1 VGGRLSGSQKGVC
14 QNGLTTYLMEEIV
27 LRPGVL
33 LIAPPAMTD
42 PNFHRAV
49 VFLCEHTEEGSFGL
63 VLNKPLDAQPADL
76 VQGMEAYDGRLSLGG
91 PVQTDTIH
99 YLHRHGGSVTDA
111 QPIIDGVLWGGD
123 FDMILAIINAYQT
136 SANDLRFFLG
146 YAGWGEGQLYE
157 EVEAGGWIVTGAQP
171 HDIFDVEPDVLWRDV
186 LRRMGGEYAIL
197 ANFPDDPRM
206 N

>member
-1 VGGRLSGSQKGVC
+1 
-14 QNGLTTYLMEEIV
+14 
-27 LRPGVL
+27 
-33 LIAPPAMTD
+33 
-42 PNFHRAV
+42 
-49 VFLCEHTEEGSFGL
+49 
-63 VLNKPLDAQPADL
+63 
-76 VQGMEAYDGRLSLGG
+76 
-91 PVQTDTIH
+91 
-99 YLHRHGGSVTDA
+99 
-111 QPIIDGVLWGGD
+111 VLWGGD